1 MGNKRLALSF
11 YLLLA
16 CLFLIAGC
24 KGYTIN
30 EFVENIIPGY
40 QPLEKVYVEDQFR
53 IGFLKAE
60 ARDFSFDERVTG
72 TVEKR
77 YAAKKDI
84 SFDLDSNTVARFDTK
99 VQRFI
104 SAGLSY
110 NKVDRVSV
118 RAEGIAIYYYPT
130 NYNIYVREGERSLVE
145 KLKIVKEVAQVD
157 LLSFEVTYKDGFAA
171 RAELEKEIRGITDT
185 AAKVEI
191 TSNRS
196 FKVTYENRPVAF
208 NLESVAPE
216 RLKAIEGEIIIYGR
230 VSPKAGEPRDGIKV
244 VARFSTGL
252 SPVATVTDPYGR
264 YTLVIKAPQSLA
276 RIVALKGDEVVGE
289 KVFNPMNPT
298 FEYNLP

>member
-1 MGNKRLALSF
+1 MKDRKRASLI
-11 YLLLA
+11 
-16 CLFLIAGC
+16 CLFVACTLFIAGC
-24 KGYTIN
+24 RGYSID

-72 TVEKR
+72 TIEKR
-77 YAAKKDI
+77 YVATRNV
-84 SFDLDSNTVARFDTK
+84 SFDLDSNTVARFDAK

-145 KLKIVKEVAQVD
+145 KLKVVKEVVQAD
-157 LLSFEVTYKDGFAA
+157 LLSFEVTYKDGFAG
-171 RAELEKEIRGITDT
+171 RAELEKEIKGITDA

-191 TSNRS
+191 TGNRS
-196 FKVTYENRPVAF
+196 FKVTYEDRPVAF
-208 NLESVAPE
+208 NLEPVAPE
-216 RLKAIEGEIIIYGR
+216 RLKVIEGEIIIYGR

-244 VARFSTGL
+244 EARFSTGL

-298 FEYNLP
+298 FEFNLP